1 MPVRSGAMST
11 YLVVDLDVHDPE
23 AFGAYRARVG
33 EFVERHGGEY
43 LARGGDTEVHEGDFV
58 PHRVIVFRFP
68 DREAVHR
75 FYADPEYQEL
85 AKIRHASAHTIA
97 FSVDG
102 L

>member
-1 MPVRSGAMST
+1 MST

-23 AFGAYRARVG
+23 TFGAYRARVG
-33 EFVERHGGEY
+33 DFVARHGGDY

-58 PHRVIVFRFP
+58 PHRIIIFRFP
-68 DREAVHR
+68 DREAIHR
-75 FYADPEYQEL
+75 FYADQEYQQL